1 MVCIDSLRIIAF
13 PVEANELHMHVYRR
27 DHPVPLDFFKRI
39 ECGAQLNP
47 HPTDPHGPFSQ
58 FMWNIARHA
67 SIMTSPNLFITVT
80 VLSDLVVLADWN
92 NTADREFLHS
102 LFRSQELFSYLFHE
116 ILMAPDRLWQDEFAF
131 ELLLEVIPRLVELCA
146 DKALV
151 ADVEEREAFVRT
163 CCKADIFLAIE
174 VVMLQMAEDFPAI
187 YCTSFHT
194 PFSMMCI
201 H

>member
-1 MVCIDSLRIIAF
+1 
-13 PVEANELHMHVYRR
+13 
-27 DHPVPLDFFKRI
+27 
-39 ECGAQLNP
+39 
-47 HPTDPHGPFSQ
+47 
-58 FMWNIARHA
+58 
-67 SIMTSPNLFITVT
+67 MTSPNLFITVT

-131 ELLLEVIPRLVELCA
+131 ELLLEVIPRLVDLCA

-174 VVMLQMAEDFPAI
+174 VVMLQMAEDFPEI
-187 YCTSFHT
+187 YCTSSHT